1 MRAWISLL
9 PPLLLAACAT
19 TDGGAYREVHLLL
32 AAGRSEEGL
41 ARLERL
47 VAAEPGNARYRAAL
61 VEQRERAV
69 NRLLAEAA
77 GERLDGRFVEAEE
90 RYRAAERLAPHDR
103 RIADGLQG
111 VETDRR
117 HRDLLEEAR
126 AAFARGELEPARLA
140 LRRVLAENPRQ
151 REARQLLRRIEER
164 LAGEAAVASPLIK
177 SRLARPITLE
187 FRDAD
192 VKAMFEVISR
202 SSGINFIFDRD
213 VRPDMKASIFVR
225 HTSMEEAVRLLLVT
239 NQLDRRVV
247 NENTLLIYPNT
258 PAKQRDYQELVVR
271 SFYLVSA
278 DAKQTAN
285 LMRTVLKV
293 RDLFI
298 DERINLLVVR
308 DTPEVIRL
316 AERLVAAQDLPEAE
330 AVLDVEVLEIGAGRL
345 QSLGLLW
352 PQQIGYGLVQ
362 GTQEE
367 GANAPAWSL
376 APGVVNLRDQ
386 RGFTTFTANP
396 MLLLNLRAQDTLA
409 NVLANP
415 RIRVKNREKAKVHI
429 GDRVPVITS
438 TATSTGFVSQSITYL
453 DVGVKLDVEP
463 TVGADEEV
471 TMKVGLEVSNIVSQ
485 VTTASGTVA
494 FRVGTRS
501 AGTTLRLRDGE
512 TQVLAGLIQDED
524 RRTANKVP
532 GLGDLPV
539 VGRLFSNNEDNAN
552 KTEIVLLITPRIV
565 RNLAFPDASAVE
577 FASGTESGVGRL
589 AGGQA
594 GGGGEGGDF
603 PSGGGMEMLPPPASP
618 PPVAAPPPA
627 APAVVAPPLPVV
639 PQPEA
644 GGTSIAPSSAPP
656 PGGR

>member
-1 MRAWISLL
+1 MNGRLLL
-9 PPLLLAACAT
+9 PLALALAACAT
-19 TDGGAYREVHLLL
+19 SDPGYREARQLL
-32 AAGRSEEGL
+32 AAGRTEEGL
-41 ARLERL
+41 ERLERA
-47 VAAEPGNARYRAAL
+47 VAAHPENAEYRAAL
-61 VEQRERAV
+61 ANQRERAV
-69 NRLLAEAA
+69 GRLLAEAA
-77 GERLDGRFVEAEE
+77 SARLDGRFVDAEE
-90 RYRAAERLAPHDR
+90 LYQRAGRLAPRDR
-103 RIADGLQG
+103 RIADGLKG
-111 VETDRR
+111 VEVDRR
-117 HRDLLEEAR
+117 HRDLLAEAR
-126 AAFARGELEPARLA
+126 DAFARDDLEAARQP

-164 LAGEAAVASPLIK
+164 QAGQDAVASPQIK

-192 VKAMFEVISR
+192 VKAMFEVLSR

-213 VRPDMKASIFVR
+213 IRPDMKASIFVR
-225 HTSMEEAVRLLLVT
+225 NTSIEEALHLLLIS

-247 NENTLLIYPNT
+247 NQNTLLIYPNT

-278 DAKQTAN
+278 DAKQTGN

-316 AERLVAAQDLPEAE
+316 AEKLVAAQDLPEPE
-330 AVLDVEVLEIGAGRL
+330 AILEVEVLEISASRL
-345 QSLGLLW
+345 QNLGLVW
-352 PQQIGYGLVQ
+352 PEQIGYGLLQ
-362 GTQEE
+362 GAQEE
-367 GANAPAWSL
+367 GANAPAWTL
-376 APGVVNLRDQ
+376 APGVVNLHDR
-386 RGFTTFTANP
+386 RGLTTFTANP
-396 MLLLNLRAQDTLA
+396 LLLLNMRAQDTLA

-438 TATSTGFVSQSITYL
+438 TATATGFVSQSISYL

-463 TVGADEEV
+463 NVGADEEV

-485 VTTASGTVA
+485 VTTSSGTVA

-524 RRTANKVP
+524 RRTASKIP

-539 VGRLFSNNEDNAN
+539 LGRLFANHEDNDN

-565 RNLAFPDASAVE
+565 RGLSFPEASAVE
-577 FASGTESGVGRL
+577 FTSGTDSGVGRL

-594 GGGGEGGDF
+594 SGGGEGGEF
-603 PSGGGMEMLPPPASP
+603 PVGGGMDVLPPPSTP
-618 PPVAAPPPA
+618 PPNTAPPPA
-627 APAVVAPPLPVV
+627 GTTAPPPLPMV

-644 GGTSIAPSSAPP
+644 GGASIVPSAPP
-656 PGGR
+656 APGGR